1 MGKLLLRA
9 GRYLNPAGE
18 IIAGDIGIEN
28 GRILFCGVTPANW
41 TADETIDC
49 REKLIKINRL

>member
-28 GRILFCGVTPANW
+28 GRILFCGATPANW
-41 TADETIDC
+41 TADDTID
-49 REKLIKINRL
+49 